1 MDYSKIWRVCMKKNN
16 NKKEVNKNDLVMKDF
31 MVNQVG
37 LLVECTF
44 VLFAIAAGIATIF
57 EGEML
62 VIFELLMGFTLVT
75 MAYNNLK
82 VYKRKVFTIPYF
94 LGATIA
100 FFAAFQIILGF

>member
-1 MDYSKIWRVCMKKNN
+1 MKNN
-16 NKKEVNKNDLVMKDF
+16 KKKEVNKNDLVMKDF

-62 VIFELLMGFTLVT
+62 VLFELLMGFTLVT
-75 MAYNNLK
+75 MGYNNLK
-82 VYKRKVFTIPYF
+82 AHSRKLFAIPYF
-94 LGATIA
+94 LGAFIA
-100 FFAAFQIILGF
+100 FFAAIQIILGF

>member
-1 MDYSKIWRVCMKKNN
+1 MEKNN
-16 NKKEVNKNDLVMKDF
+16 KKKEVNKNDLAMKDF

-62 VIFELLMGFTLVT
+62 VIFELLMGFTLLT

-82 VYKRKVFTIPYF
+82 VYKKKMFTIPYF
-94 LGATIA
+94 LGSAIA
-100 FFAAFQIILGF
+100 FFAALQIILGF

>member
-1 MDYSKIWRVCMKKNN
+1 MDYLKIWRKNMEKNN
-16 NKKEVNKNDLVMKDF
+16 KKKEVNKNDLAMKDF

-57 EGEML
+57 EGELL
-62 VIFELLMGFTLVT
+62 VIFELLMGFTLLT

-82 VYKRKVFTIPYF
+82 
-94 LGATIA
+94 
-100 FFAAFQIILGF
+100 ILPI